1 MKLILK
7 DVKIYG
13 FDSASCRTFV
23 NDGKESKQY
32 SVALYISAEQ
42 KAQIDTYLFD
52 KVSVNADGD
61 FIFYGKSK
69 QPIPIFDSEKNRIE
83 KPVNEVFLAEVSI
96 LIDEFTPKPKFEGE
110 IVEPIRYS
118 KCLGIKY
125 ISKVEN
131 EEAKIFAARNEYN
144 TYDDI
149 FSDGEE
155 LTLPATTAPIV
166 ASNSLQPL
174 ELDPMNVAASDGVD
188 VLPF

>member
-13 FDSASCRTFV
+13 YDPAICRTFF
-23 NDGKESKQY
+23 NEGKETKQY
-32 SVALYISAEQ
+32 SVALYISTAQ

-61 FIFYGKSK
+61 LIFYGKSK
-69 QPIPIFDSEKNRIE
+69 QPIPVFDAEKKRIE

-96 LIDEFTPKPKFEGE
+96 LIDEFTSKDGE
-110 IVEPIRYS
+110 TIRYS

-131 EEAKIFAARNEYN
+131 EEAKVFVAKKEYN
-144 TYDDI
+144 DYDSI
-149 FSDGEE
+149 FDDEE
-155 LTLPATTAPIV
+155 EITLPATPAPV
-166 ASNSLQPL
+166 EAPPTPSSNQVSPL
-174 ELDPMNVAASDGVD
+174 ELDPMNVAATDGTID
-188 VLPF
+188 LPF